1 MPFYKH
7 IQHVIKWSLEDWRS
21 MRRPI
26 LSLSLVAF
34 AFLVGCSDTDSKKE
48 EVTTDGSVGKEERS
62 VTEKTA
68 KLEPGTVTSHSQSAL
83 EEEFKI
89 YVEEIILLAPEEN
102 RIIGLYES
110 VTGANYSNDEVL
122 YNTLFDEIVPSY
134 RQFVVELES
143 IMPKNTR
150 IRELHELYIDAANIQ
165 YNSFTL
171 MLSALEEQDMDK
183 VTQANQGLD
192 EARALLRDWLYEVE
206 AVSVETGVSLQ

>member
-1 MPFYKH
+1 MK
-7 IQHVIKWSLEDWRS
+7 SRL
-21 MRRPI
+21 

-34 AFLVGCSDTDSKKE
+34 VFLVGCSDTDSKQEETTTEESVVKE
-48 EVTTDGSVGKEERS
+48 ESSAIDIKSETKAEISTTD
-62 VTEKTA
+62 
-68 KLEPGTVTSHSQSAL
+68 PDSASNL
-83 EEEFKI
+83 AQDFTL
-89 YVEEIILLAPEEN
+89 YVDEIILLAPEED

-110 VTGANYSNDEVL
+110 VTGTNYTSDEKL
-122 YNTLFDEIVPSY
+122 YNTLLDEIVPSY
-134 RQFVVELES
+134 REFVVELES

-206 AVSVETGVSLQ
+206 AISVETGVSLQ

>member
-1 MPFYKH
+1 MK
-7 IQHVIKWSLEDWRS
+7 SRL
-21 MRRPI
+21 

-34 AFLVGCSDTDSKKE
+34 VFLVGCSDTDSKKE
-48 EVTTDGSVGKEERS
+48 ETATEESVVKEKS
-62 VTEKTA
+62 STSDIKPDTKADTSTA
-68 KLEPGTVTSHSQSAL
+68 DSDPAANLAQDFTL
-83 EEEFKI
+83 
-89 YVEEIILLAPEEN
+89 YVDEIILLAPEED

-110 VTGANYSNDEVL
+110 VTGSNYTSDEEL

-134 RQFVVELES
+134 REFVVELES

-150 IRELHELYIDAANIQ
+150 IRDLHELYIDAANIQ

-183 VTQANQGLD
+183 VTEANEGLD

-206 AVSVETGVSLQ
+206 AISVETGVSLQ

>member
-1 MPFYKH
+1 MKRL
-7 IQHVIKWSLEDWRS
+7 SLF
-21 MRRPI
+21 
-26 LSLSLVAF
+26 LSLVTF
-34 AFLVGCSDTDSKKE
+34 VFLVGCSDTDSKKE
-48 EVTTDGSVGKEERS
+48 TTATEEPVVKEES
-62 VTEKTA
+62 SATEEKSQT
-68 KLEPGTVTSHSQSAL
+68 ETVTSDSEADL
-83 EEEFKI
+83 ADDFTI
-89 YVEEIILLAPEEN
+89 YIDEVILLAPEED
-102 RIIGLYES
+102 RIIGLYDS
-110 VTGANYSNDEVL
+110 VTGANYTSDEVL

-134 RQFVVELES
+134 REFVVELES

-206 AVSVETGVSLQ
+206 AISVETGVGLE